1 MDKNQINRKE
11 RNEDIIIYLDTHVQK
26 WSSISKV
33 GEFKNEFESINS
45 QIEESQEAQQEAK
58 VYVGKNKK
66 QLKKTIADKADIIND
81 LVETFAL
88 VDNNPELESMMAA
101 SASELFMLR
110 NEDFIVRIKEI
121 ISQAENHK
129 KTLKKE
135 YGLTDAQI
143 IDLQTDMN
151 SFQKLLGKPRAY
163 QISSTQATQDLDY
176 LFKESNRVLTQKLD
190 KVMKIF
196 KRRDANFYNGYLA
209 AREIVD
215 N

>member
-11 RNEDIIIYLDTHVQK
+11 RNEAIIIYLDTHVQK

-88 VDNNPELESMMAA
+88 IDNNPELESMMAA

-121 ISQAENHK
+121 INQAENHK

-151 SFQKLLGKPRAY
+151 SFQKMLGKPRAY

-176 LFKESNRVLTQKLD
+176 LFNPTC
-190 KVMKIF
+190 
-196 KRRDANFYNGYLA
+196 
-209 AREIVD
+209 
-215 N
+215 